1 MRKHKHELGLLK
13 DVLVFSSILV
23 TLGSTSKV
31 LGSEQNQVQQSE
43 NQAQYLAVHPVD
55 PLNPGVE
62 ATPVP
67 PSAEATKTND
77 INEKPVQ
84 IVEDELDLPDGSQ
97 KIVIKAASKKELTN
111 QSDDQKKRNSDPF
124 SPVIPNPDI
133 VSSDPFNDFAGGGD
147 DDMEEPSYLEEVFSN
162 LSGVMLFG
170 TAPI

>member
-1 MRKHKHELGLLK
+1 MRKHKHELSLLK

-23 TLGSTSKV
+23 TLGGTTKV

-62 ATPVP
+62 ATPIP
-67 PSAEATKTND
+67 PSVEETEIKD
-77 INEKPVQ
+77 IDERKVE
-84 IVEDELDLPDGSQ
+84 IVEDNLDLPDGSQ
-97 KIVIKAASKKELTN
+97 EILIQAVSKKEVTN
-111 QSDDQKKRNSDPF
+111 QDDDEKKKNSDSFLDFVP
-124 SPVIPNPDI
+124 SPVIIPP
-133 VSSDPFNDFAGGGD
+133 DPFNDFIGGGD

-170 TAPI
+170 TAPT